1 MTLRFCAGAGQSRAL
16 AAWRAAN
23 AGIEHLLFHALG
35 MQDLYQRQRGRCYI
49 CIAAMD
55 TALRGRGRN
64 LLAWTIDHVFP
75 RAVGGRQLANLLL
88 AHRGCNERKADRWP
102 FPCEV
107 IYLAAVYA
115 APHDA
120 LAHRAARLLDA
131 VARAD
136 RRRAAIERMH

>member
-1 MTLRFCAGAGQSRAL
+1 MTLRFCAAVEQSRAL
-16 AAWRAAN
+16 AAWRSAAQ
-23 AGIEHLLFHALG
+23 HFLFHADVR
-35 MQDLYQRQRGRCYI
+35 DLYQRQRGRCYI
-49 CIAAMD
+49 CSAAMD

-75 RAVGGRQLANLLL
+75 RAAGGKQLANLLL
-88 AHRGCNERKADRWP
+88 AHRSCNERKADRWP

-120 LAHRAARLLDA
+120 LAHRAARLLEA

-136 RRRAAIERMH
+136 RRRAAIERMHA